1 MPLRIEQI
9 KYIKKMYNKN
19 NIFYKI
25 IHKEIPATIIYED
38 EKILAFNDIN
48 KAAPIHVLIIPK
60 KEYINHSDFIEKASN
75 DDIAYFFKKTN
86 EIIKSLN
93 IENDSY
99 RIISNIGPDANQT
112 IFHYHIHI
120 LGGQN
125 LGPLISSDN
134 LLR

>member
-1 MPLRIEQI
+1 
-9 KYIKKMYNKN
+9 MYNKD

-25 IHKEIPATIIYED
+25 IHKEIPAAIIYED

-48 KAAPIHVLIIPK
+48 KAAPIHILVIPK
-60 KEYINHSDFIEKASN
+60 GEYINHSDFIEKASN

-86 EIIKSLN
+86 EIIESLN
-93 IENDSY
+93 IKNDSY

-120 LGGQN
+120 LSGKN

>member
-1 MPLRIEQI
+1 
-9 KYIKKMYNKN
+9 MYNKN

-93 IENDSY
+93 IKNDSY

>member
-93 IENDSY
+93 IKNDSY

>member
-9 KYIKKMYNKN
+9 KYIRKMYNKN

>member
-1 MPLRIEQI
+1 
-9 KYIKKMYNKN
+9 MYNKN

-48 KAAPIHVLIIPK
+48 KAAPIHVIIIPK

-93 IENDSY
+93 IKNDSY

>member
-1 MPLRIEQI
+1 MRIEQI

-48 KAAPIHVLIIPK
+48 KAAPIHVIIIPK

-93 IENDSY
+93 IKNDSY

>member
-1 MPLRIEQI
+1 MDR
-9 KYIKKMYNKN
+9 
-19 NIFYKI
+19 FFDSKI

>member
-75 DDIAYFFKKTN
+75 DDIAYFFKKLM
-86 EIIKSLN
+86 KLLN
-93 IENDSY
+93 
-99 RIISNIGPDANQT
+99 
-112 IFHYHIHI
+112 H
-120 LGGQN
+120 
-125 LGPLISSDN
+125 
-134 LLR
+134 